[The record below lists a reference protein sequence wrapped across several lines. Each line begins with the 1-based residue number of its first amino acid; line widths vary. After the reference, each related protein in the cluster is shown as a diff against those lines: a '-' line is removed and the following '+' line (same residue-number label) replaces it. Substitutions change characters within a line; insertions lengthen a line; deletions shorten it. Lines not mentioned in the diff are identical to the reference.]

1 MMKFKYL
8 VLATIH
14 IVLVIGFMIV
24 FDYQQISDSTRYL
37 AVANE
42 LASFK
47 FHFSAGMNCNT
58 APGYPLFLA
67 LIKPLTWHN
76 MYLIAIF
83 QSILFILSFRYF
95 VNAIQSKYQISKIAI
110 LILCVFVLLNP
121 EIIHLNGATLTES
134 LAASLMLLICGVLVN
149 KLENKYDKPI
159 LVICIAFLILTKME
173 YILILP
179 FLILYLFLIKERK
192 IIVLTLSVLFG
203 LLTLNGIKNQQT
215 YGVFKM
221 TSFGSGT
228 VIYGGNNLNLNGSW
242 HIHGK
247 TKNYVPKVY
256 ENEFDSIYKLNSS
269 CACIKQDSL
278 YKKMALEAW
287 KHNYFD
293 QLKVIPVKLG
303 KLWLLPGSMD
313 FYTGQTEIYR
323 GLQLEKLFSDDLFP
337 WYGKWKHGAYL
348 FIYWI
353 SLAMS
358 IIGLWFKIKKYKF
371 DNIDLLIISIL
382 LVNTLMYSIPFY
394 GLGRFHL
401 PVISILFYY
410 AVYFYSV
417 FEKKNASCQQALGGN
432 GG

>member
-1 MMKFKYL
+1 MKFKYI

-14 IVLVIGFMIV
+14 IILVIAFMIV
-24 FDYQQISDSTRYL
+24 YDYQQITDSTIYL
-37 AVANE
+37 AVADE
-42 LASFK
+42 IASFK
-47 FHFSAGMNCNT
+47 FHFSAELNWNI

-95 VNAIQSKYQISKIAI
+95 VNAIQSKYQISKRAI

-121 EIIHLNGATLTES
+121 EIIHFNGSTLTES
-134 LAASLMLLICGVLVN
+134 LAASLILLICGGLIN
-149 KLENKYDKPI
+149 KLGNKYDKPI
-159 LVICIAFLILTKME
+159 LVLSIAFLVLTKMQ
-173 YILILP
+173 YLLILP
-179 FLILYLFLIKERK
+179 ILMLYLYFIKERK
-192 IIVLTLSVLFG
+192 MIVLTLSVVFG
-203 LLTLNGIKNQQT
+203 LLSLNGFKNLQT

-221 TSFGSGT
+221 TAFNAGS
-228 VIYGGNNLNLNGSW
+228 VIYGGNNLNLDGSY
-242 HIHGK
+242 HDYRK

-256 ENEFDSIYKLNSS
+256 EKVLDSLFKLNSPS
-269 CACIKQDSL
+269 AYIKQDSL
-278 YKKMALEAW
+278 FKRMAIEAW
-287 KHNYFD
+287 KYNYSD

-313 FYTGQTEIYR
+313 FYTGQTEIHR
-323 GLQLEKLFSDDLFP
+323 GLQLEKLFSDELWP

-382 LVNTLMYSIPFY
+382 LLNTLMYSILFY
-394 GLGRFHL
+394 GLGRYSL

-410 AVYFYSV
+410 AVYFFSV
-417 FEKKNASCQQALGGN
+417 FEKKNAIC
-432 GG
+432 

>member
-1 MMKFKYL
+1 MKYKYIF
-8 VLATIH
+8 LAITH
-14 IVLVIGFMIV
+14 IILVIAFMIV

-37 AVANE
+37 AVADE
-42 LASFK
+42 FASFK

-67 LIKPLTWHN
+67 LIKPITWHN
-76 MYLIAIF
+76 MYLIAMY

-95 VNAIQSKYQISKIAI
+95 VNAIQLKYQISKIAI
-110 LILCVFVLLNP
+110 LILSVFVLLNP
-121 EIIHLNGATLTES
+121 EVVHLNGSTLTES
-134 LAASLMLLICGVLVN
+134 LAASLMLLIFGGLAN
-149 KLENKYDKPI
+149 NLENKYDKPI
-159 LVICIAFLILTKME
+159 LVICVAFLVLTKME
-173 YILILP
+173 YILFLP
-179 FLILYLFLIKERK
+179 ILILYLYVIKERK

-203 LLTLNGIKNQQT
+203 LLTLNGFKNLQT

-228 VIYGGNNLNLNGSW
+228 VIYGGNNLNLDGSW
-242 HIHGK
+242 HNHGK

-278 YKKMALEAW
+278 YKIMAVEAW
-287 KHNYFD
+287 EKSYSD

-303 KLWLLPGSMD
+303 KLWLLPGIMD
-313 FYTGQTEIYR
+313 FYTGQTEFYK
-323 GLQLEKLFSDDLFP
+323 GLQLEKLFSDELWP
-337 WYGKWKHGAYL
+337 WYGKYKHGAYL

-353 SLAMS
+353 SLILS
-358 IIGLWFKIKKYKF
+358 SIGLWFKIKKYKF
-371 DNIDLLIISIL
+371 DKIDFLIISIL
-382 LVNTLMYSIPFY
+382 LLNTLMYSIPFY

-410 AVYFYSV
+410 AVYFFSA
-417 FEKKNASCQQALGGN
+417 FEKKNPSCHHTV
-432 GG
+432 